1 MSTKWL
7 DWGRE
12 LAALAQTGL
21 KYEENPFEIERLKRI
36 RVIAAEMMA
45 EYSEGDFEQVHELLA
60 GEIGD
65 ATPKVDVRGVI
76 FKDDSV
82 LLVSERM
89 DGGRWTLP
97 GGWADVNE
105 SASESVVREVWEES
119 GYESRAVR
127 LLAAYD
133 RARHDHPPHIYTI
146 YKLFFL
152 CEITGGQPTATLET
166 DGVNFFPIN
175 KLPELSIGRTTEKQI
190 HRLHEL
196 YSDPSLPTDFD

>member
-1 MSTKWL
+1 MSTQWL
-7 DWGRE
+7 DWARE

-21 KYEENPFEIERLKRI
+21 KYNDNPFELERLKRI
-36 RVIAAEMMA
+36 QAIAAEIISEHSEA
-45 EYSEGDFEQVHELLA
+45 EFERVNALLA

-76 FKDDSV
+76 FDGDKV

-105 SASESVVREVWEES
+105 SPSQSAIREVWEES
-119 GYESRAVR
+119 GYEVRATR
-127 LLAAYD
+127 ILAVYD
-133 RARHDHPPHIYTI
+133 RAKHNQPPHIYSI

-152 CEITGGQPTATLET
+152 CEIIGGAPQSTFET
-166 DGVNFFPIN
+166 DGVDYFPIDD
-175 KLPELSIGRTTEKQI
+175 LPELSIGRTTQAQI
-190 HRLHEL
+190 KRLYEL
-196 YSDPSLPTDFD
+196 YRDPSLPTDFD